1 MALADM
7 PTAPPAG
14 GTGAHDGPLSRRLRD
29 ATHELHV
36 QVERS
41 AFMRALL
48 RGELPREGHA
58 LLLRNLHALYA
69 ALEPGLQRLAEQPA
83 LAPFAR
89 PALRREAALAADL
102 RVVHGERWRDELALT
117 PSMTDY
123 VAHLDRLSQAGDRRL
138 VAHAYV
144 RYLGDLSGGQRLRAL
159 VARALALPPGQGVAF
174 HDFGDAPVVAAL
186 ARALREALDALG
198 ALGAGDDVV
207 DEACAAF
214 GRHAVLFAELAEC
227 ARLGAAADVA

>member
-1 MALADM
+1 MAFADT
-7 PTAPPAG
+7 PTAPPAD
-14 GTGAHDGPLSRRLRD
+14 GTGAHDEPLSRRLRV
-29 ATHELHV
+29 ATHQLHV
-36 QVERS
+36 QVERC

-69 ALEPGLQRLAEQPA
+69 ALEAGLQRLAERPA

-102 RVVHGERWRDELALT
+102 RVVHGERWSNELALT
-117 PSMTDY
+117 ASMTDY
-123 VAHLDRLSQAGDRRL
+123 VEHLRRLSQAADRRL

-174 HDFGDAPVVAAL
+174 HDFGGVTEVAAL
-186 ARALREALDALG
+186 AHALREALD

-214 GRHAVLFAELAEC
+214 GRHAVLFAELAEL
-227 ARLGAAADVA
+227 ADLDAAADAV